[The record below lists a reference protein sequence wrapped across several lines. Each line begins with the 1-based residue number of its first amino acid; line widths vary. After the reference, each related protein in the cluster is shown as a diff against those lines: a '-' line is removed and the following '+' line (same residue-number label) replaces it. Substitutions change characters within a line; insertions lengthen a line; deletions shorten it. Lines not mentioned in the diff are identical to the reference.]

1 MNAATRALMGRAYE
15 LRGRVEEL
23 IDDGKLHPAFQ
34 RHIDRVYSWTQRLD
48 TREQIANNPRLAAA
62 LEKAKAKREA
72 RVKAEQEAIK
82 LDRMSNKADEL
93 SEMILTS
100 LKNGNKNTAYME
112 GQRDALRDM
121 VRNGVAWAVDAAC
134 EASEECA
141 DDDEYMR
148 EWLRGYSAETSVACA
163 Q

>member
-1 MNAATRALMGRAYE
+1 MNTATPETRALVGRAYE

-23 IDDGKLHPAFQ
+23 IYDGKLHPAFQ
-34 RHIDRVYSWTQRLD
+34 RHIDRVHAWTKRLE
-48 TREQIANNPRLAAA
+48 TLERIANNPRLAAA
-62 LEKAKAKREA
+62 LEKAKAM
-72 RVKAEQEAIK
+72 QEAAK

-121 VRNGVAWAVDAAC
+121 VRNSVAWAVDAAR

-148 EWLRGYSAETSVACA
+148 EWLRGYSAEASAACA
-163 Q
+163 